1 MTSFNTTEIRYSSR
15 SDILAGIPTISNIN
29 ALRSVGWVVGGG
41 VLTDKCAAVAMEFAL
56 ISANTSISN
65 TSGRHK
71 SDCGKSQGSGEFHI
85 VFDFDFCLLD
95 LRCFDCLR
103 I

>member
-1 MTSFNTTEIRYSSR
+1 M
-15 SDILAGIPTISNIN
+15 SNIN

-41 VLTDKCAAVAMEFAL
+41 VLTDKGAVVAMEFAL
-56 ISANTSISN
+56 ISANTSIST

-71 SDCGKSQGSGEFHI
+71 SDCGKSQGSGEFHS
-85 VFDFDFCLLD
+85 FDFVFVLFD

>member
-1 MTSFNTTEIRYSSR
+1 M
-15 SDILAGIPTISNIN
+15 SNIN

-41 VLTDKCAAVAMEFAL
+41 VLTDKGAVVAMEFAL
-56 ISANTSISN
+56 ISANTSIST
-65 TSGRHK
+65 TSSRHQ
-71 SDCGKSQGSGEFHI
+71 SDSGKSQGSGEFHI
-85 VFDFDFCLLD
+85 VFDFLFFILFD